1 MDPTLDQQPADA
13 APFVDPR
20 MQPGQQRVPGY
31 RGSYTDAAQPGL
43 TFVDPGAVTN
53 ASGDPY
59 SAAEPPPP
67 PTPSPAEMKQAMA
80 GVQQAM
86 RWQGQRGFEEALKRG
101 VPPEQAI
108 LDWGSKMF
116 FNDPHNYVNAMKS
129 YRKAPEFTA
138 EIRDVDGV
146 KLLHKSPN
154 TWQALDK
161 GNKDEAAKLDQT
173 IAMAKWHAAMTAKA
187 KLPPGMDTE
196 ASAADKEINRLE
208 GQLRRTVKTRP
219 PQSAGVRVR
228 DKKTGKYYRW
238 MGNPDDLKNQ
248 TEVDVLNNPQ

>member
-1 MDPTLDQQPADA
+1 
-13 APFVDPR
+13 

-154 TWQALDK
+154 AWQALDK
-161 GNKDEAAKLDQT
+161 GDKSDAAETKIEQSIIQGDLRSAQMKSANALRTHNLKQVDVLDKQ
-173 IAMAKWHAAMTAKA
+173 IKG
-187 KLPPGMDTE
+187 LQD
-196 ASAADKEINRLE
+196 RL
-208 GQLRRTVKTRP
+208 RATVKGRP
-219 PQSAGVRVR
+219 GTGAGVRVR

-248 TEVDVLNNPQ
+248 TEVDVLNKPQ